1 MNKIDKIKSI
11 RQFLLNQIADLSPE
25 QLNKIPEGY
34 NNNIIWNLAHLVC
47 AQQSICYLRA
57 AQPIKIEDK
66 YFSPFLTNTK
76 PDAFLYSQEIETIK
90 SLFTSTIDEL
100 QTDYDNKVFE
110 RYTASPNILRVYGV
124 KLDTIDDALEFLLY
138 HEGFHSGYI
147 ISLKHLVCLPAAQS

>member
-1 MNKIDKIKSI
+1 MDKIEKIKSI

-34 NNNIIWNLAHLVC
+34 NNNITWNLAHLVC

-57 AQPIKIEDK
+57 EQSIKVEDK

-76 PDAFLYSQEIETIK
+76 PGAFLDLKEIETIK
-90 SLFTSTIDEL
+90 SLFISTIEEL
-100 QTDYDNKVFE
+100 QTDYDNKLFE
-110 RYTASPNILRVYGV
+110 NYTASPNILRVYGV
-124 KLDTIDDALEFLLY
+124 KLNTIDDALEFLLY

-147 ISLKHLVCLPAAQS
+147 ISLKHLVHLPT